1 MLQKDKELETLMN
14 LGLTYLQA
22 KSYLALT
29 QLEKAGA
36 KQISK
41 VANVAR
47 QDIYRIMPTL
57 EKLGLAEKIVATPI
71 VYKAT
76 PLKDGF
82 LMLFQKRTVEHSMLR
97 EKVKSLLNSDKEKN
111 VDATIR
117 EEATQFIITSEKKL
131 LAKKF
136 QASFLEARTCEVIIP
151 ETSLSVF
158 MFLFF
163 EFIKVALAKGAKIRM
178 ITEETKISSSL
189 SRKLET
195 LKKNPFFEIR
205 FVSTPIIFKITVFN
219 GSEVNM
225 CISNTS
231 DLPSLWTDN
240 PQFLNAVQTIF
251 ENEWNNARD
260 NLDEKLKI
268 LDSPQASLSQERLK
282 IGQ

>member
-1 MLQKDKELETLMN
+1 MS

-22 KSYLALT
+22 KTYLALT

-76 PLKDGF
+76 PLKEGSI
-82 LMLFQKRTVEHSMLR
+82 MLLQERTMEHTMLR
-97 EKVKSLLNSDKEKN
+97 KKVKFLLNNDKEKN
-111 VDATIR
+111 VDATIH
-117 EEATQFIITSEKKL
+117 EETPQFIIISEKKL

-136 QASFLEARTCEVIIP
+136 QTSFLEAQTCDVIIP
-151 ETSLSVF
+151 GTSWSVF

-163 EFIKVALAKGAKIRM
+163 ECIKAALAKGAKIRM
-178 ITEETKISSSL
+178 ITEKTEIDSSL

-195 LKKNPFFEIR
+195 LKKSPLFEIR
-205 FVSTPIIFKITVFN
+205 FVSTPIVFKITVFN

-231 DLPSLWTDN
+231 DLPSMWTDN
-240 PQFLNAVQTIF
+240 PQFLKAVQTIF
-251 ENEWNNARD
+251 ENEWNSAQD
-260 NLDEKLKI
+260 YSDGLKI
-268 LDSPQASLSQERLK
+268 INSPHATPPRQ
-282 IGQ
+282 